1 MARQMLFAL
10 RVGVRKHQSDK
21 PSENSDEGT
30 QCVRLTRKLADRIDG
45 VDLTGHTV
53 GETLHLQYH
62 DAQLVVAE
70 GWGEVVANDR
80 PQQRRQRVRSR
91 E

>member
-1 MARQMLFAL
+1 MLT
-10 RVGVRKHQSDK
+10 RMQVEVRKHQSARQ
-21 PSENSDEGT
+21 SDNASAET
-30 QCVRLTRKLADRIDG
+30 QSVRLTRKLADRIDG

-70 GWGEVVANDR
+70 GWGVVVADDR
-80 PQQRRQRVRSR
+80 PRRRRQRGRS
-91 E
+91 EE